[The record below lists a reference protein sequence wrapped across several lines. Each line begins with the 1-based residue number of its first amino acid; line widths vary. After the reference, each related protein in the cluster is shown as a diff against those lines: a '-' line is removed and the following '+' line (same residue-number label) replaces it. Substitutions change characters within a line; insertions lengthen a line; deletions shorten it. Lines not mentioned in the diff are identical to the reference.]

1 MDRDDDR
8 RAMTSARRMDDAAA
22 LGLVAGILIALAV
35 GAVGT
40 GVYLYAT
47 DYMLTA
53 DVQDKACGG
62 PIVPDVQNV
71 VAIKTRMLG
80 IDHEVKGI
88 PDQQCLLL
96 NEGDYVEYHIRTKHT
111 TLYRSNGACVYDTEA
126 GTACAGLSRS
136 ALG

>member
-1 MDRDDDR
+1 VDDLG
-8 RAMTSARRMDDAAA
+8 A
-22 LGLVAGILIALAV
+22 LGLVAGILIFVAV

-53 DVQDKACGG
+53 DVQQTACGG
-62 PIVPDVQNV
+62 PVVPDVKNV
-71 VAIKTRMLG
+71 VAVRTRMLG

-96 NEGDYVEYHIRTKHT
+96 SEGDYVEYHIRSKHT

-126 GTACAGLSRS
+126 GTACAGVSRS